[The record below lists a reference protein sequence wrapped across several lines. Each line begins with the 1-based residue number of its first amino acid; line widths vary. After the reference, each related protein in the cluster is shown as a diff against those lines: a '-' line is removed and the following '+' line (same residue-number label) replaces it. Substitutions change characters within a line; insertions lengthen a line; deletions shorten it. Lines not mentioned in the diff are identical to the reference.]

1 VPYQAR
7 AAEVLEAW
15 REAERRRD
23 KLPEGR
29 AERATVDAE
38 VTELRA
44 EYLRLF
50 DLQKEAG
57 TSGDERPT
65 S

>member
-1 VPYQAR
+1 VLYQAR
-7 AAEVLEAW
+7 AAELLEAW

-23 KLPEGR
+23 ELLEGSP
-29 AERATVDAE
+29 ERATVDTEVAE
-38 VTELRA
+38 LHA

-50 DLQKEAG
+50 ELQKEHR